1 MHNPSER
8 GFTLTELAIVT
19 IIIGLLL
26 GGIMGGGAIL
36 KSSEL
41 KSVGADMQ
49 MYKMAVNTFHQQYFG
64 LPGDISNAEDFWG
77 TDSAGCPDGGGT
89 GTCNGDGDGTWSTDG
104 KEGLRGW
111 QQMGLAGVISSSY
124 AGALASGDLVLNTH
138 IPSSKVSGGGYVM
151 RNLQG
156 YSKTLNALEF
166 GGVVA
171 GGGDLYVDGPL
182 LSPEDAISIDV
193 KFDDGV
199 ANTGDIFGI
208 GVGCTGQANTHATGA
223 DYDLSLT
230 DPGCTLNYWGIQP

>member
-1 MHNPSER
+1 MYNPSER
-8 GFTLTELAIVT
+8 GFTLTELSIV
-19 IIIGLLL
+19 IVIIGLLV
-26 GGIMGGGAIL
+26 GGIMGGSIVM
-36 KSSEL
+36 KNSEL
-41 KSVGADMQ
+41 KSVGSDMQ

-64 LPGDISNAEDFWG
+64 LPGDIANSEDFWG

-89 GTCNGDGDGTWSTDG
+89 GTCNGDADGNWSTDG

-111 QQMGLAGVISSSY
+111 QQLGLADIIPDDY
-124 AGALASGDLVLNTH
+124 AGALTSGDLVTDTH
-138 IPSSKVSGGGYVM
+138 IPSSKIAGGGYVM

-166 GGVVA
+166 GAVVA
-171 GGGDLYVDGPL
+171 GGGSRYVDEPL
-182 LSPEDAISIDV
+182 LTSEDAIAIDI

-208 GVGCTGQANTHATGA
+208 GTGCTGQANTHATGA